1 MPKSDRAGELLRIYV
16 AEEQTHRGV
25 LLWEW
30 LLQQASALGM
40 QGGSAFR
47 AIGSFGR
54 HHFLQEARFFELAGS
69 TGIEVEF
76 IAGDEEIERLL
87 ALVRTEGIRVFYA
100 RMPAAFGIINPDSDD
115 PLGVSA
121 DK

>member
-1 MPKSDRAGELLRIYV
+1 MAAAAGQCTTSISLALVSALSSPMPSHARGEQELRIV
-16 AEEQTHRGV
+16 
-25 LLWEW
+25 
-30 LLQQASALGM
+30 
-40 QGGSAFR
+40 
-47 AIGSFGR
+47 
-54 HHFLQEARFFELAGS
+54 
-69 TGIEVEF
+69 EVEF

>member
-87 ALVRTEGIRVFYA
+87 ALVRTEGTGPNTPPCRSVVCSANNMGSLY
-100 RMPAAFGIINPDSDD
+100 RT
-115 PLGVSA
+115 GVR
-121 DK
+121 K